1 MNLQVLGHWMGATSD
16 DGASPSYVV
25 SDRNTKILLDCGP
38 GTLPILQKLNL
49 LKQLDAIVISHIHQD
64 HYLDIIPMGSLWFL
78 STLNITEWKKLRLFL
93 PAGDA
98 KKFITTVSQNMIMG
112 ENRFDKVFET
122 IEYGAEG
129 AFDIGTLHIT
139 FQQTQHPAI
148 CFSPRVTNG
157 ENTIVYTADTGYFP
171 ELVDHARGADLLLA
185 EASTPEYDPA
195 MEKKGHMCGEET
207 GRLATEA
214 NVGRLV
220 LTHFGPKHD
229 DQERIYRGAKKNYNG
244 TVDLASTGAVYW
256 L

>member
-1 MNLQVLGHWMGATSD
+1 MNLQVLGHWMGAAYDGGAASSYIISD
-16 DGASPSYVV
+16 Q
-25 SDRNTKILLDCGP
+25 NTNVLFDCGP
-38 GTLPILQKLNL
+38 GTLPMLQKQDLLNR
-49 LKQLDAIVISHIHQD
+49 LDSIIISHIHQD
-64 HYLDIIPMGSLWFL
+64 HYLDIIPMGSIWFL
-78 STLNITEWKKLRLFL
+78 STLNITEWKKLKLFL

-98 KKFITTVSQNMIMG
+98 KNFITTVSQNMIMG

-122 IEYGAEG
+122 VEYDDKDT
-129 AFDIGTLHIT
+129 FDIGTLHIT
-139 FQQTQHPAI
+139 FKRTQHPAV

-157 ENTIVYTADTGYFP
+157 ESTIVYTADTGYFP

-207 GRLATEA
+207 GKLATEA
-214 NVGRLV
+214 SVGRLV

-229 DQERIYRGAKKNYNG
+229 DQERIYRGAKKTFKG
-244 TVDLASTGAVYW
+244 TVDLASTGVVYW